1 MFEGQPYECHKEQTD
16 VPEHSLAFNF
26 FAFCILGKHYPVFYS
41 TSNFVG
47 ADVYQIELFK
57 TL

>member
-47 ADVYQIELFK
+47 ADVLSD
-57 TL
+57 